1 MNFSVFPNMPE
12 SSKLLVFTSDITL
25 DETSSKSFM
34 SRLEKFL
41 STWSSHGSQLDTD
54 FILIANR
61 VLFIAVDERSSS
73 ASGCSV
79 DSLTNFIKSEGVES
93 GIDWFNRHQVLYR
106 STENNDFTSDWLV
119 NTLDHFISLIH
130 DGSLTE
136 SVQTLNTTV
145 SVVGEARESIIQPFS
160 HSWYSRLV

>member
-1 MNFSVFPNMPE
+1 MPE

-25 DETSSKSFM
+25 DERSSKRFM
-34 SRLEKFL
+34 SRLDKFL

-54 FILIANR
+54 SVLIANR
-61 VLFIAVDERSSS
+61 VVFIAVDERSSS

-79 DSLTNFIKSEGVES
+79 DSLTNFIKSEGVAS
-93 GIDWFNRHQVLYR
+93 GVDWFNRHQVLYR

-145 SVVGEARESIIQPFS
+145 SFVGEARESIIQPFS
-160 HSWYSRLV
+160 HSWYSRLL

>member
-1 MNFSVFPNMPE
+1 MPE

-25 DETSSKSFM
+25 DERSSKRFM
-34 SRLEKFL
+34 SRLDKFL

-54 FILIANR
+54 SVLIANR
-61 VLFIAVDERSSS
+61 VVFIAVDERSSS

-79 DSLTNFIKSEGVES
+79 DSLTNFIKSEGVAS
-93 GIDWFNRHQVLYR
+93 GVDWFNRHQVLYR

-119 NTLDHFISLIH
+119 NTLDHFISLIN
-130 DGSLTE
+130 DGSLKE

-145 SVVGEARESIIQPFS
+145 SFVREARESIIQPFS
-160 HSWYSRLV
+160 HSWYSRLL

>member
-1 MNFSVFPNMPE
+1 MNFSVFPNMPA

-25 DETSSKSFM
+25 DATSSKSFM

-41 STWSSHGSQLDTD
+41 STWSSHGSKLDTD
-54 FILIANR
+54 FFLIANR
-61 VLFIAVDERSSS
+61 VVFIAVDERSSS

-79 DSLTNFIKSEGVES
+79 DSLTNFIKSEGVAS
-93 GIDWFNRHQVLYR
+93 GVDWFNRHQVLYR

-119 NTLDHFISLIH
+119 ITLDHFISLIN

-145 SVVGEARESIIQPFS
+145 SFVREARESIIQPFS
-160 HSWYSRLV
+160 NSWYSRLL

>member
-1 MNFSVFPNMPE
+1 MPE

-25 DETSSKSFM
+25 DEASSKSFM
-34 SRLEKFL
+34 SRLEEFL
-41 STWSSHGSQLDTD
+41 STWLSHGSKLDTD

-79 DSLTNFIKSEGVES
+79 DSLTNFIKSEGVKS

-106 STENNDFTSDWLV
+106 SAENNDFTADWLV

-130 DGSLTE
+130 DGSLT
-136 SVQTLNTTV
+136 
-145 SVVGEARESIIQPFS
+145 
-160 HSWYSRLV
+160 

>member
-25 DETSSKSFM
+25 DATSSKSFM

-41 STWSSHGSQLDTD
+41 STWSSHGSKLDTD

-61 VLFIAVDERSSS
+61 VVFIAVDERSSS

-119 NTLDHFISLIH
+119 NTLDNFISLIN

-145 SVVGEARESIIQPFS
+145 SVVREARKSIIQPFS
-160 HSWYSRLV
+160 HSWYSRLL

>member
-25 DETSSKSFM
+25 DKISSKRFM
-34 SRLEKFL
+34 SRLDKFL

-54 FILIANR
+54 SLLIANR
-61 VLFIAVDERSSS
+61 VVFIAVDESRSS

-79 DSLTNFIKSEGVES
+79 DSLTNFIKSEGVAS
-93 GIDWFNRHQVLYR
+93 GVDWFNRHQVLYR
-106 STENNDFTSDWLV
+106 STINSDFTSDWLV
-119 NTLDHFISLIH
+119 NTLDNFISLIN

-145 SVVGEARESIIQPFS
+145 SVVREARKSIIQPFS
-160 HSWYSRLV
+160 HSWYSRLL